1 MCLARAPGHCKRGG
15 GTPPPRPDGGSE
27 TRISDQKARDLM
39 FVLIFFFTSDLASPV
54 SELPVI
60 HDPCAVYIN
69 CVFNS
74 FTLCIQLPYVDP

>member
-1 MCLARAPGHCKRGG
+1 
-15 GTPPPRPDGGSE
+15 
-27 TRISDQKARDLM
+27 M